1 VYDGGD
7 VGENVLQE
15 NNDDVAMP
23 DIALHEAVTQPV
35 AIVNDVFRNT
45 LADDTEHEDGIDQL
59 LLDV

>member
-1 VYDGGD
+1 
-7 VGENVLQE
+7 
-15 NNDDVAMP
+15 MP